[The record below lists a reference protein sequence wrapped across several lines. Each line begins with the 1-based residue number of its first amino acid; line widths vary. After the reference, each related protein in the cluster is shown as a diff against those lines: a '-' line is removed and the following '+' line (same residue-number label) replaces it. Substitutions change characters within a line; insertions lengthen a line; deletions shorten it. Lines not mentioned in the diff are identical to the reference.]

1 MIKHMSNYY
10 NPIPALQALDINGQ
24 VPKILIVDGNR
35 TSGKTTGFLG
45 ELFRNWVDTGQ
56 QFACGYKWTGDI
68 GASESIFSYITSY
81 CDPETGEQLFPD
93 IEFDSLPIG
102 KGALYELRATRPN
115 TEEGLETFGYCFSL
129 NGSSKVRKYRSLL
142 SNVSIIYY
150 DDFLPED
157 GKYCPNELD
166 KFQSIYLTIA
176 GANRP
181 DAEHLR
187 NVRVIM
193 TSNHTE
199 LSNPYY
205 MSIGITKRFQANCKW
220 LRGDGWVWHR
230 DDNSGASSAIKRDT
244 FLNIFGNYGTYASGE
259 SYLTN
264 TSAGVER
271 LRGRM
276 RYVCTIKVNQG
287 MEMCAGVYYHYDSGY
302 LYISSSV
309 DPSSPI
315 TIAPVGQS
323 YSDDISST
331 KAGTRAFILLIDAEN
346 TGKIRYET
354 LEQKSVLYMLL
365 GKKLGG

>member
-1 MIKHMSNYY
+1 MNCYY
-10 NPIPALQALDINGQ
+10 NPLPALQARDLDGH

-45 ELFRNWVDTGQ
+45 ELFHNWAETGE

-68 GASESIFSYITSY
+68 GGASESIFSYITSY
-81 CDPETGEQLFPD
+81 CDPETGIQLFPG
-93 IEFDSLPIG
+93 IQFESVPIG
-102 KGALYELRATRPN
+102 KGALYELHATKPN
-115 TEEGLETFGYCFSL
+115 SDELEICGYCFSL

-142 SNVSIIYY
+142 ANVSIIYY

-157 GKYCPNELD
+157 GRYCPNELD

-187 NVRVIM
+187 DVRVIM

-205 MSIGITKRFQANCKW
+205 MSIGITKRYQDNCKW
-220 LRGDGWVWHR
+220 LRGHGWVWHR
-230 DDNSGASSAIKRDT
+230 NDNSGASNAIKQDS
-244 FLNIFGNYGTYASGE
+244 FLNIFGNYSKYASGE
-259 SYLTN
+259 TYLTN

-271 LRGRM
+271 LKGRM
-276 RYVCTIKVNQG
+276 RYVCTIKVNKG
-287 MEMCAGVYYHYDSGY
+287 LEMLAGVYYHYDSGY
-302 LYISSSV
+302 LYISASV

-315 TIAPVGQS
+315 TIAPAGQA
-323 YSDDISST
+323 YSDDVTST
-331 KAGTRAFILLIDAEN
+331 KAGTKALIMLIDAEN